1 MTCLLIADVGVRESL
16 DDNLVS
22 KLVKEGEEIK
32 GSRESRVWNGNERQI
47 YRHDLGELLR
57 RVCAYGTNPT

>member
-1 MTCLLIADVGVRESL
+1 M

-47 YRHDLGELLR
+47 YRHDLSELLR